1 MDRIIN
7 IHIPKTGGSTMYQ
20 VMYKNVDH
28 KRTLW
33 AGSKHATVIPWF
45 TSISQQERNWYTAAF
60 GHIRYG
66 FHRFFT
72 DGTPRYFTF
81 LRHPIERTLSAYSYA
96 LEYPRDEHHFRII
109 NQTFVEYASDPS
121 LGQRQ
126 TNWLMGYLPTP
137 DNLPTLESYGGKH
150 PLPPDTIEIVK
161 NRLSSEFAFVG
172 ILERYDASILLL
184 QDALKWRDVYY
195 MRSNVT
201 KKRLRY
207 SDLKGEEKRAI
218 DALAGPDFEIYD
230 WARARLDAHIESL
243 GEPFQQRLKD
253 YQANNAVY
261 AARLKRYKDLKR
273 RLSPKRIIKRILGRP
288 ESNR

>member
-20 VMYKNVDH
+20 VMRKNVDH

-45 TSISQQERNWYTAAF
+45 TALSQEERNWYTGVF

-81 LRHPIERTLSAYSYA
+81 MRHPIERTLSAYSYA

-109 NQTFVEYASDPS
+109 NMTFTEYASDLS

-126 TNWLMGYLPTP
+126 TNWLMGYLATP

-150 PLPPDTIEIVK
+150 PLPPDTVEIVK
-161 NRLSSEFAFVG
+161 NRLINEFAFVG
-172 ILERYDASILLL
+172 ILEQYDESILLL
-184 QDALKWRDVYY
+184 QDAFKWRDVYY

-207 SDLKGEEKRAI
+207 SDLNAEEKRTL
-218 DALAGPDFEIYD
+218 DALTGPDFEIYD
-230 WARARLDAHIESL
+230 WVRARLQAQIEAQ
-243 GEPFQQRLKD
+243 GDGFQQRLKD
-253 YQANNAVY
+253 YKAYNVVY

-273 RLSPKRIIKRILGRP
+273 KLSPKRLVKRMLGRQ
-288 ESNR
+288 